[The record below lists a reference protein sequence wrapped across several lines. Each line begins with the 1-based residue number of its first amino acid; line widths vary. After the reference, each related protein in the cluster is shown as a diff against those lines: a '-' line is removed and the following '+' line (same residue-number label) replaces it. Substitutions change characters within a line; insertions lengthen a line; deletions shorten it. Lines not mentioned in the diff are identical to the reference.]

1 MTENNTRPRAAIIL
15 AAGKS
20 TRMKSHTS
28 KVLHKVGG
36 QAMMDWVTQLA
47 VSVKADPIICVVGE
61 MNKDVRQHAESLGLQ
76 IAVQQPQLGTAH
88 AVLAAKES
96 LGDFKGDV
104 AVLYADTPLIETPT
118 LEAVFEGLAG
128 NSNIT
133 DGRQGHVCVLGF
145 EAEAPAAYGRLIM
158 EGDELTAIVEAKEAT
173 PEQLAVKFC
182 NSGVMAASA
191 ADMFSALDRVDNNN
205 AKGEYYLTDIVE
217 ILRGDGKKAVAVK
230 AHADDVLG
238 VNSRL
243 DLAEAER
250 AFQTRMRNRMMTKGV
265 TLRDPETIY
274 FSHDTQ
280 IEADADIGANV
291 VFGPGVSVESDAVI
305 HPFCHLEGTKIG
317 AGALIGPFA
326 RLRPGT
332 EMEAG
337 SKAGNFVET
346 KKAKIGKGS
355 KINHLSYIGDAQVGE
370 NVNIGAGTITCNYDG
385 YFKHV
390 TTIEDGAF
398 IGTNSSLVAPLTI
411 GAGAFLGSG
420 GVVTKN
426 VPADALAL
434 ARSEQVNKEGWAARY
449 HSTQKK
455 RKSKFKK

>member
-1 MTENNTRPRAAIIL
+1 MTQHPSRAAIIL

-36 QAMMDWVTQLA
+36 KPMLEWVTDLA
-47 VSVKADPIICVVGE
+47 RSVGADPIICVVGDG
-61 MNKDVRQHAESLGLQ
+61 NADVRAHAEKLGLQ
-76 IAVQQPQLGTAH
+76 IAIQEPQLGTAH
-88 AVLAAKES
+88 AVLAAKNA
-96 LGDFKGDV
+96 LADFGGDV

-118 LEAVFEGLAG
+118 LDGVFEGLAG
-128 NSNIT
+128 GEGSKG
-133 DGRQGHVCVLGF
+133 DVCVLGF
-145 EAEAPAAYGRLIM
+145 EPEDPAAYGRLIM
-158 EGDELTAIVEAKEAT
+158 DGDELTAIVEAKEAS
-173 PEQLAVKFC
+173 PEQLAVRFC

-191 ADMFSALDRVDNNN
+191 ADMFAALDKVDNKN
-205 AKGEYYLTDIVE
+205 AKGEYYLTDIIE
-217 ILRGDGKKAVAVK
+217 IMRGGGKKAVAVT
-230 AHADDVLG
+230 ANADDVLG
-238 VNSRL
+238 VNSRV

-250 AFQTRMRNRMMTKGV
+250 AFQTRMRRRMMDKGV
-265 TLRDPETIY
+265 TLRDPASIY
-274 FSHDTQ
+274 FSHDTDV
-280 IEADADIGANV
+280 EADADIGANV
-291 VFGPGVSVESDAVI
+291 VFGPGVTIASDAVI

-317 AGALIGPFA
+317 RGAQIGPFA

-332 EMEAG
+332 QMGEG

-346 KKAKIGKGS
+346 KKAVIGKGS

-385 YFKHV
+385 YFKHI
-390 TTIEDGAF
+390 TKIEDGAF
-398 IGTNSSLVAPLTI
+398 IGTNSSLVAPVTI

-420 GVVTKN
+420 GVVTKD

-449 HSTQKK
+449 HTAQKK
-455 RKSKFKK
+455 RKAQKT